1 MDKVSYV
8 LPMMVTIQAEDPKE
22 VMRRLNIALRDC
34 VKDECGYP
42 SLTYDDVYIYGM
54 DLPNFCEDCGVD
66 MRTANEEGD

>member
-34 VKDECGYP
+34 VKDACLDLMLLCGLSIEVEWNIYQKT
-42 SLTYDDVYIYGM
+42 SL
-54 DLPNFCEDCGVD
+54 ED
-66 MRTANEEGD
+66 EEDK